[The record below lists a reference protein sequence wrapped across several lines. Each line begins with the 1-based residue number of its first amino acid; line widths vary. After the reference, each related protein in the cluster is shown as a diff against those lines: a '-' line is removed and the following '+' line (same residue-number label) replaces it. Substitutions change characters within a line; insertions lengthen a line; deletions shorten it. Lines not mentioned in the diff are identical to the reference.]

1 MEEKIKSVCDRTYFS
16 MLFDTHAETLRNFLY
31 YRCRDMQQAEDLT
44 QEAFLKLWKN
54 CKKVL
59 YEKAR
64 GFLFAVAKN
73 AFYNQ
78 VAHNKV
84 VLEYTRLPHSG
95 IDPETP
101 QFRLEEK
108 EYMERLQGAIN
119 ELPEGQ
125 REVFLMNR
133 VDKVTYKE
141 IAKMLGISETA
152 VEKRMQKALIKMRKI
167 VKNI

>member
-95 IDPETP
+95 KDPETP

-119 ELPEGQ
+119 ELPDGQ

>member
-1 MEEKIKSVCDRTYFS
+1 MKERIKSVCDRTYFS
-16 MLFDTHAETLRNFLY
+16 MLFDAHAETLRNFLY

-95 IDPETP
+95 NDPETP

-119 ELPEGQ
+119 ELPDGQ

-141 IAKMLGISETA
+141 IAVMLGISETA
-152 VEKRMQKALIKMRKI
+152 VEKRMQKALVKMRKI

>member
-1 MEEKIKSVCDRTYFS
+1 MEEKIKSVCDRIHFRV
-16 MLFDTHAETLRNFLY
+16 LFDSHAETLRNFVY
-31 YRCRDMQQAEDLT
+31 YRCKDMQQAEDLT

-64 GFLFAVAKN
+64 GFLFTVARN

-78 VAHNKV
+78 VAHRKV
-84 VLEYTRLPHSG
+84 VLEYSKLPHSG
-95 IDPETP
+95 KDGETP
-101 QFRLEEK
+101 HFKLEEK
-108 EYMERLQGAIN
+108 EFMERLLLAIN

-125 REVFLMNR
+125 REVFLLNR
-133 VDKVTYKE
+133 IDKVTYVE
-141 IAKMLGISETA
+141 IAGILGISETA
-152 VEKRMQKALIKMRKI
+152 VEKRMQKALIKMRRI

>member
-1 MEEKIKSVCDRTYFS
+1 MEEKVKSVCDRTYFS

-31 YRCRDMQQAEDLT
+31 YRCRDMEQAEDLT

-78 VAHNKV
+78 VAHHKV
-84 VLEYTRLPHSG
+84 VLEYTKLPHSG
-95 IDPETP
+95 KDPETP
-101 QFRLEEK
+101 HYKLEEQ
-108 EYMERLQGAIN
+108 EFMARLQRAIN
-119 ELPEGQ
+119 ELPDGQ

-133 VDKVTYKE
+133 IDKISYKE
-141 IAKMLGISETA
+141 ISGMLGISETA

>member
-1 MEEKIKSVCDRTYFS
+1 

-119 ELPEGQ
+119 ELPDGQ

-141 IAKMLGISETA
+141 IAVMLGISETA

>member
-1 MEEKIKSVCDRTYFS
+1 MEEKSKSVCDRATFS
-16 MLFDTHAETLRNFLY
+16 LLFDTHAETLRNFLY
-31 YRCRDMQQAEDLT
+31 YRSGNMAQAEDLT
-44 QEAFLKLWKN
+44 QEAFLKLWKH

-59 YEKAR
+59 YNKAR

-78 VAHNKV
+78 VAHQKV
-84 VLEYTRLPHSG
+84 VLEYSRLPHSAEEL
-95 IDPETP
+95 ETP
-101 QFRLEEK
+101 QFKLEEK
-108 EYMERLQGAIN
+108 EYMERLQQAIN
-119 ELPEGQ
+119 ALPGGQ

-133 VDKVTYKE
+133 IDKITYAE
-141 IAKMLGISETA
+141 IAGMLGISETA

>member
-119 ELPEGQ
+119 ELPDGQ

-141 IAKMLGISETA
+141 IAVMLGISETA